1 VLIILLKFADK
12 LINFDFSSYGDGD
25 DDDGAAS
32 VAASKSSKLP
42 VLEKLG
48 DEEGNIN
55 VASVTNAVK
64 GKVGNLIGK
73 GIGGIGG
80 MGALGK
86 LGGGSW
92 F

>member
-1 VLIILLKFADK
+1 M
-12 LINFDFSSYGDGD
+12 
-25 DDDGAAS
+25 S
-32 VAASKSSKLP
+32 VAASKSSKIP
-42 VLEKLG
+42 GLEKLG

-55 VASVTNAVK
+55 IGSVTNVMK

-73 GIGGIGG
+73 GIGGMGG
-80 MGALGK
+80 MGGLGALGK